1 MLDLIGVILGLTG
14 NAFIICLNDKM
25 RLVGFAIW
33 ALSDVAL
40 VLWSPSLA
48 VAAMYVIYGMFAI
61 VGMVKIL
68 TVKKPIETIFS
79 ESDTVESIEDEME
92 ELYEL
97 FGLNYKTLDIQ
108 SDV

>member
-33 ALSDVAL
+33 VLSDVAL
-40 VLWSPSLA
+40 VLWSPSFA
-48 VAAMYVIYGMFAI
+48 VAMMYAIYGMFAI
-61 VGMVKIL
+61 IGMVKIL
-68 TVKKPIETIFS
+68 TVKKPIEAVFD
-79 ESDTVESIEDEME
+79 ESDTVESIEAEME

-97 FGLNYKTLDIQ
+97 FGLNYEIPGIK